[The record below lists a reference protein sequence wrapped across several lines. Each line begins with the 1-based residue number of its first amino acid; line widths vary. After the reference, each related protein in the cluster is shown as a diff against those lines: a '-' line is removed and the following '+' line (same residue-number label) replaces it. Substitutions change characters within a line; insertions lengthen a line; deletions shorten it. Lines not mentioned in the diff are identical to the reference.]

1 MAGPVIYNQFPAANV
16 RNTFDK
22 LELNSNEIFGTI
34 FNMIISQTVFADSIG
49 NTKFSIV
56 DKFRTDGSMYGDTKL
71 FYASDILGSRPWANY
86 DEATNL
92 LKTKRPQ
99 DPKMQAVSI
108 DQFRQINI
116 TVDNYLSKR
125 AWSTEGAFST
135 FHSTI
140 LARIRQTKNVYDETL
155 INQFIGCEE
164 VVDNEKLTQFIPL
177 PDGDTE
183 ADNRLYAQTMAM
195 ELANILAEMADI
207 SRDYNEYGF
216 MRNYDPSDLIL
227 IWNIEEHNKILKL
240 DVPTIFHKDGLFDSL
255 EEHDMPARYFGTV
268 NKIETNVDVD
278 NEITRAACEFYV
290 DTTTSQCY
298 LDDEKITV
306 DPENI
311 KHYFAGELV
320 GAGKYP
326 AYYTYN
332 QTSDVLFKIIHKDAI
347 PFMSAFESAT
357 SFFNPRSLTE
367 NHYLTWGY
375 STPTHLKNFP
385 FVTVKKGGN

>member
-16 RNTFDK
+16 KNTFDK
-22 LELNSNEIFGTI
+22 LELNSNEIFGTL

-49 NTKFSIV
+49 NTKFSLV

-71 FYASDILGSRPWANY
+71 FYASDILGSRPWGNY

-92 LKTKRPQ
+92 LKTKRP
-99 DPKMQAVSI
+99 DAPEMQSVSI

-140 LARIRQTKNVYDETL
+140 LSRIRQTKNVYDETL

-164 VVDNEKLTQFIPL
+164 VENNEKLTQFISL

-195 ELANILAEMADI
+195 KLANILAEMADI
-207 SRDYNEYGF
+207 SRDYNEYSF

-240 DVPTIFHKDGLFDSL
+240 DTPTIFHRDGLFDSL

-268 NKIETNVDVD
+268 NKVEKVVGGANVT
-278 NEITRAACEFYV
+278 TRAACEFYV
-290 DTTTSQCY
+290 DANGACH
-298 LDDEKITV
+298 LDDEQIV
-306 DPENI
+306 DREGM

-320 GAGKYP
+320 AEGRYP
-326 AYYTYN
+326 AYYTYD
-332 QTSDVLFKIIHKDAI
+332 QVSDVLFKIIHKDAI

-357 SFFNPRSLTE
+357 SFFNPRALVE

-385 FVTVKKGGN
+385 FVTVKRQGV

>member
-1 MAGPVIYNQFPAANV
+1 MATVYNNFPATNV
-16 RNTFDK
+16 KDTI
-22 LELNSNEIFGTI
+22 ELNSNEIFGSL

-49 NTKFSIV
+49 NTNFSLV

-71 FYASDILGSRPWANY
+71 FYASDILGSRPWGNY
-86 DEATNL
+86 AEATNL
-92 LKTKRPQ
+92 LNTKRP
-99 DPKMQAVSI
+99 DAPKMQSVSI

-135 FHSTI
+135 FHNTV

-164 VVDNEKLTQFIPL
+164 VTGNKLTQTVAL
-177 PDGDTE
+177 PSGTTE
-183 ADNRLYAQTMAM
+183 SDNRLSAQTIAM
-195 ELANILAEMADI
+195 TLANVLAEMADI

-227 IWNIEEHNKILKL
+227 IWNIEEHNKILKIDL
-240 DVPTIFHKDGLFDSL
+240 PTIFHKDGLFDSL
-255 EEHDMPARYFGTV
+255 EQYDMPARYFGTINASQKV
-268 NKIETNVDVD
+268 VSSTNTV
-278 NEITRAACEFYV
+278 TRAACEFYV
-290 DTTTSQCY
+290 DNAGNCY
-298 LDDEKITV
+298 LDDEKIA
-306 DPENI
+306 DN
-311 KHYFAGELV
+311 KNLAAHYFAGELV
-320 GAGKYP
+320 AEGTYP
-326 AYYTYN
+326 ANYTYD
-332 QTSDVLFKIIHKDAI
+332 QSSDVLFKIIHKDAI

-385 FVTVKKGGN
+385 FVTVKRQGS

>member
-1 MAGPVIYNQFPAANV
+1 MANIYNQYPAMNV
-16 RNTFDK
+16 KDTI
-22 LELNSNEIFGTI
+22 ELNSNEIFGSL

-49 NTKFSIV
+49 NTKFSLV

-71 FYASDILGSRPWANY
+71 FYASDILGSRPWGNY
-86 DEATNL
+86 AEATNL
-92 LKTKRPQ
+92 LKTKRP
-99 DPKMQAVSI
+99 DAPEMQSVSI

-125 AWSTEGAFST
+125 AWSTEGAFAT

-164 VVDNEKLTQFIPL
+164 VEGEKLTQFISL

-183 ADNRLYAQTMAM
+183 ADNRLYGQTMAM
-195 ELANILAEMADI
+195 KLANILAEMADI

-227 IWNIEEHNKILKL
+227 IWNIEEHNKVIKL
-240 DVPTIFHKDGLFDSL
+240 DLPTIFHKDGLFDAL

-268 NKIETNVDVD
+268 NKTQKVVGSANIT
-278 NEITRAACEFYV
+278 TRAACEFYV
-290 DTTTSQCY
+290 DSAGNCY
-298 LDDEKITV
+298 LDDEKIA
-306 DPENI
+306 DSNNI
-311 KHYFAGELV
+311 AAHYFAGELV
-320 GAGKYP
+320 AEGTYP
-326 AYYTYN
+326 AYYTYD
-332 QTSDVLFKIIHKDAI
+332 QVSDVLFKIVHKDAI

-385 FVTVKKGGN
+385 FITVKRQGV